1 LSEKIRRECGKPTI
15 AVGLITNDE
24 MVEEILQNGRAD
36 LVAMGRELLRNPY
49 WTMNA
54 ATKHGIA
61 GYVPESYKRAH
72 TV

>member
-1 LSEKIRRECGKPTI
+1 
-15 AVGLITNDE
+15 

-36 LVAMGRELLRNPY
+36 LVAMGREVLRNPY
-49 WTMNA
+49 WTINS

-72 TV
+72 NV